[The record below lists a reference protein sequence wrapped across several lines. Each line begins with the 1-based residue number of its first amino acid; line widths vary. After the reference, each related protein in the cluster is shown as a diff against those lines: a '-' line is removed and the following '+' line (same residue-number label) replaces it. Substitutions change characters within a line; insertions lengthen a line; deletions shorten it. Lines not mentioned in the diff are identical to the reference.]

1 MDFSFLDKL
10 DQPVPRD
17 THPAALSADVLM
29 KQCTLT
35 RGRASGPGGQHRN
48 KVETHITLVHNPT
61 GIEAQAGERRLAKEN
76 QSVALRRLRLRLATE
91 HRVYVPEGE
100 IRSELW
106 KSRCKDRR
114 IVCSIKHQDFASLL
128 AEAMDV
134 IDACGYDIR
143 KASTRLQ
150 CSGSQLV
157 RLLGDHPPALVKF
170 NEERC
175 LRSMRPLKP

>member
-10 DQPVPRD
+10 DRPVPREV
-17 THPAALSADVLM
+17 HPAALDIDALM

-48 KVETHITLVHNPT
+48 KVETHITVVHNPT
-61 GIEAQAGERRLAKEN
+61 GIEGQAGERRLAKEN
-76 QSVALRRLRLRLATE
+76 QGVAIKRLRLNLATN
-91 HRVYVPEGE
+91 HRVFVPDGE

-106 KSRCKDRR
+106 KSRCKNRK
-114 IVCSIKHQDFASLL
+114 IVCSVRHYDFASMV
-128 AEAMDV
+128 AEALDV
-134 IDACGYDIR
+134 IDACGYDTR
-143 KASTRLQ
+143 KASTRLM

-157 RLLGDHPPALVKF
+157 RLLADHPPALSKF
-170 NEERC
+170 NEERR

>member
-1 MDFSFLDKL
+1 MDFSFLDK
-10 DQPVPRD
+10 PVPRPI
-17 THPAALSADVLM
+17 HPAALDADELM

-48 KVETHITLVHNPT
+48 KVETHITIVHDPT
-61 GIEAQAGERRLAKEN
+61 GIEGQAGERRLAKDN
-76 QSVALRRLRLRLATE
+76 QRTALKRLRLNLATE
-91 HRVYVPEGE
+91 HRVFVPDGE

-106 KSRCKDRR
+106 KSRCRNKK
-114 IVCSIKHQDFASLL
+114 IVCSVRHADFPSML

-134 IDACGYDIR
+134 VDACGYDTR
-143 KASTRLQ
+143 QAATRLA

-157 RLLGDHPPALVKF
+157 RLLADHPPALAKF
-170 NEERC
+170 NDERR

>member
-10 DQPVPRD
+10 DQPVPREI
-17 THPAALSADVLM
+17 HPAALDPEALM

-48 KVETHITLVHNPT
+48 KVETHITIVHEPT

-76 QSVALRRLRLRLATE
+76 QRVALKRLRLRLATE
-91 HRVYVPEGE
+91 HRVFVPEGE

-106 KSRCKDRR
+106 KSRCRNRK
-114 IVCSIKHQDFASLL
+114 IVCSVKHHDFASMI
-128 AEAMDV
+128 AEALDV
-134 IDACGYDIR
+134 IDACAYDMR
-143 KASTRLQ
+143 RAATRLG
-150 CSGSQLV
+150 CTSSQLV
-157 RLLGDHPPALVKF
+157 RLLADHPPALSKF
-170 NEERC
+170 NDERR